1 MTFDPSTGV
10 ISGTPTETVLPGRT
24 FEVSTGDDGK
34 SFPMT
39 LTVLEDTDGDGMPD
53 ELPDGYPE
61 DGPLK
66 EDKDDDG
73 DGVTDDAELGG
84 APASDPKDACNGHGD
99 SATCVEGVCRC
110 DACGGVRPNCRE
122 DSDGDGVDDGIDAF
136 PNDACCSTDTDRTVS
151 RTRFPSTAT
160 RLDVAAAS
168 GGGLGRRRRRHFGPG
183 RGVFCAAV

>member
-1 MTFDPSTGV
+1 M
-10 ISGTPTETVLPGRT
+10 IPGRT

-53 ELPDGYPE
+53 ELPEGYPE
-61 DGPLK
+61 NGPLK

-84 APASDPKDACNGHGD
+84 APASDPKDACNGHGGT
-99 SATCVEGVCRC
+99 ATCTGGVCEC
-110 DACGGVRPNCRE
+110 DACSAGVLPNCRE

-136 PNDACCSTDTDRTVS
+136 PNDACCSTDTDRDGKPDEVPEHGDTPRRRS
-151 RTRFPSTAT
+151 RLWWRT
-160 RLDVAAAS
+160 
-168 GGGLGRRRRRHFGPG
+168 GRRRRRHFDQDEASSVPPSDS
-183 RGVFCAAV
+183 RT